1 MRAARVSTN
10 NPFKNVQSLEEA
22 ERVLREVLG
31 AEAGTPLENLSTSG
45 KAMNA
50 QMSSTATTEENGTA
64 ASERYMKATK
74 LSTIVITKH
83 TPGNRDAVRIIVRI
97 HVSPWLH
104 EYREP
109 DT

>member
-1 MRAARVSTN
+1 
-10 NPFKNVQSLEEA
+10 
-22 ERVLREVLG
+22 
-31 AEAGTPLENLSTSG
+31 
-45 KAMNA
+45 MNA

-97 HVSPWLH
+97 HVSPWLPSTGAGH
-104 EYREP
+104 IAANDRMSA
-109 DT
+109 